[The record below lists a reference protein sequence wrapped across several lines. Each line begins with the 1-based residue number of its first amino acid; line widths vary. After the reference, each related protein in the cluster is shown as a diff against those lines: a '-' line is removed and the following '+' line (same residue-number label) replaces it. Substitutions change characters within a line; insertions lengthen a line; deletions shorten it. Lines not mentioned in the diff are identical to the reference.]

1 MMIQKTSPLHPLVF
15 LIEELRLTELSFKKL
30 SNAIRKYADAPE
42 LAKAVHPE
50 QTEIISHIKRL
61 KLIQLEI
68 GKPKEKSTAT
78 VSPLG
83 LPKKLKKGEE
93 RDLWLIAQTQLL
105 LQQKLAIYNAAL
117 EIAKHLHLAN
127 IISLVEQTIKENE
140 ATCTWL
146 RRILFRVLNGES
158 IVPIQQEIPLA
169 SSAS

>member
-1 MMIQKTSPLHPLVF
+1 MIQKTSPLNTLAF
-15 LIEELRLTELSFKKL
+15 LIEDLRLRELSCKKL

-50 QTEIISHIKRL
+50 QTEILSHIKRL
-61 KLIQLEI
+61 KLVQLEI

-93 RDLWLIAQTQLL
+93 RDLWLIGQTQQL
-105 LQQKLAIYNAAL
+105 LQQKLAIYNVVL
-117 EIAKHLHLAN
+117 EIAKHLHLTN
-127 IISLVEQTIKENE
+127 LISLVEQTIQENE

-158 IVPIQQEIPLA
+158 IVPIQKEIPMA